1 MTTLM
6 RRTVMQQINEI
17 IDKAGLSRVELE
29 IILLVRELQQF
40 QGITITTLA

>member
-1 MTTLM
+1 
-6 RRTVMQQINEI
+6 MQQINEI